1 MKKRIVLIGF
11 AGCGKT
17 VVGRTAAVILDW
29 DFADTDALIEE
40 VTGQPP
46 AKLLKKFGEV
56 RFRSEEKLIMN
67 KLASRENLVIA
78 TGGNL
83 DLKNNNL
90 QLLKNDES
98 FFVLL
103 EADAETLIERLSRK
117 NNRPNWTG
125 KINSKDLSAQL
136 AERSEQYKQ
145 MADFKLNTSG
155 LTIDEAAEIICREV
169 KKE

>member
-1 MKKRIVLIGF
+1 MKKRIVMIGF

-17 VVGRTAAVILDW
+17 VVGRTVAVLLDW
-29 DFADTDALIEE
+29 DFADTDVLIED

-46 AKLLKKFGEV
+46 VKLLKKYGEV
-56 RFRSEEKLIMN
+56 RFRSEEKLIMK
-67 KLASRENLVIA
+67 KLAARENLVIA

-83 DLKNNNL
+83 DLQNNNL

-98 FFVLL
+98 FIVLL
-103 EADAETLIERLSRK
+103 EADAETLLERLSRK

-125 KINSKDLSAQL
+125 KISRNELSAQL
-136 AERSEQYKQ
+136 AERSEQYNQ

-169 KKE
+169 NKE